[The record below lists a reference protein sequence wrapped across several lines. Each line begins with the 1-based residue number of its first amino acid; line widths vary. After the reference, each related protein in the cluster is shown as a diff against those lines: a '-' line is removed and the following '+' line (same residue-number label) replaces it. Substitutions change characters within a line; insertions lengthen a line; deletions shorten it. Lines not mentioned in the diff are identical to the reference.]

1 MELALTECHK
11 MGGTLANF
19 QSYEEVDAIKNE
31 LNSETMYWIDLMD
44 LQERNQYRSM
54 STGQLKG
61 DFLKWAP
68 NEPNNGRQN
77 EFCVQLF
84 TLGSGDSKTVVINDH
99 PCATQFKFICET
111 KTPRTISAVIW

>member
-1 MELALTECHK
+1 

-19 QSYEEVDAIKNE
+19 QSYDEVDAIKNE
-31 LNSETMYWIDLMD
+31 LNSHTTYWIDLTD

-54 STGQLKG
+54 TTGQLKG

-68 NEPNNGRQN
+68 NEPNNALQN

-84 TLGSGDSKTVVINDH
+84 TQNSEVVINDH
-99 PCATQFKFICET
+99 PCETQFKFICET
-111 KTPRTISAVIW
+111 KTPRTITAVIW